1 MVDSVMVDTS
11 YDGESFEIVVADIPE
26 RKTDLVGGTYE
37 LDLPA
42 GSTAVAVRMTDMLG
56 EEVLVV
62 LPVDQPDAG

>member
-1 MVDSVMVDTS
+1 MIDPS
-11 YDGESFEIVVADIPE
+11 YDGQTFEIAVADIPE

-42 GSTAVAVRMTDMLG
+42 SSTAVAVPMTDMLG